1 MALSPCCS
9 FDPSLVGS
17 RDSVVVSE
25 LTPISAR
32 NMDRITSSQTPMS
45 VVSTVSS
52 SGHSTLHY
60 YRKVAKPLLPV
71 KPVKPASKSTW
82 LESVKTAHIAIKKH
96 QDKCIQDR
104 KAYMLKQHESST
116 RRVQSEASARAKKA
130 EEEHL
135 MNLRYKT
142 FPMFGEGV

>member
-17 RDSVVVSE
+17 RDSVLVSE

-32 NMDRITSSQTPMS
+32 NMDRITSLQTPTS
-45 VVSTVSS
+45 VASTVS

-82 LESVKTAHIAIKKH
+82 LENVKAAHVVIKKH
-96 QDKCIQDR
+96 QDKCIQQR
-104 KAYMLKQHESST
+104 KAYMLKQHEASI